1 MVQVDAPQHTP
12 VGEGFKVVINGLFFL
27 EEDPL
32 EENVAVVV
40 GVELLYDGAALRVHA
55 QPLFDHVAQLL
66 GLEGLEVNLDGDV
79 LLNEVVEQRVLHPA
93 LDLEEAGHLLGEGSQ
108 VDAAGV

>member
-1 MVQVDAPQHTP
+1 MVQVDAPQHIP
-12 VGEGFKVVINGLFFL
+12 VGEGFKVVINRLFLL

-55 QPLFDHVAQLL
+55 QPLFDHIAQLL
-66 GLEGLEVNLDGDV
+66 GL
-79 LLNEVVEQRVLHPA
+79 
-93 LDLEEAGHLLGEGSQ
+93 
-108 VDAAGV
+108 